1 MVCNLLTIYK
11 AGQNNDGGL
20 QVLLRFLHE
29 KQEGCWAGGVW
40 HPLDSEV
47 LEFRTLQAARL
58 GGTALSVCGVLR
70 AWRKYVPGI
79 PLMSPRS
86 SPSPR
91 VLPPS
96 RKAPT
101 CNRSSCV
108 KQLTG
113 AGLKTILLYG
123 RYI

>member
-1 MVCNLLTIYK
+1 MTEDFKFCSGFSTRSRK
-11 AGQNNDGGL
+11 AAGQ
-20 QVLLRFLHE
+20 VAC
-29 KQEGCWAGGVW
+29 EGDT
-40 HPLDSEV
+40 LSEV

-58 GGTALSVCGVLR
+58 EGTALSVCGVLR
-70 AWRKYVPGI
+70 AWRKYMPCI
-79 PLMSPRS
+79 PLVSHRS

-96 RKAPT
+96 HKAPT
-101 CNRSSCV
+101 CNRSGCV